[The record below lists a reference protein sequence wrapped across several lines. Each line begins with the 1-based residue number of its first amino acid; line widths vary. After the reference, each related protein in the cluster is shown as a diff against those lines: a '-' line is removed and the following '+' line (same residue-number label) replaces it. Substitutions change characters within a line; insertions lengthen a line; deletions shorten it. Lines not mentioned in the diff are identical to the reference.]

1 MTKFILHG
9 GFIRKNS
16 ELNTEFLREL
26 VKDVPENG
34 NVLMVYFA
42 NETEEEIL
50 EKFQAHIKMFQDKV
64 PEKKVLL
71 STATKENFIEEI
83 TKSDAVLINGGD
95 TRKLINILKTY
106 PGLRQAING
115 KTIAG
120 SSAGAYALAAYGAA
134 NSEKVIREGL
144 GYVPV
149 RVVCHYESLDLP
161 PSTESLQILEN
172 TRSDLELVYLKDC
185 EWKVFNMS

>member
-42 NETEEEIL
+42 NETEEEIP

-83 TKSDAVLINGGD
+83 AKSDAVLINGGD
-95 TRKLINILKTY
+95 TRKLINILQAY
-106 PGLRQAING
+106 PDLRQAMNG

-120 SSAGAYALAAYGAA
+120 SSAGAYALAAYGGAH
-134 NSEKVIREGL
+134 SENQVREGL

-149 RVVCHYESLDLP
+149 RVICHFESLDLP
-161 PSTESLQILEN
+161 PNAESLQLLEN
-172 TRSDLELVYLKDC
+172 TRPDLELVYLKDF
-185 EWKVFNMS
+185 EWKVFNIS